1 MVLVTQTHV
10 RETRE
15 HTELIN
21 NKYLVWWSSLQ
32 ELVDGPGYTD
42 TREIDERTHRTDKQ

>member
-1 MVLVTQTHV
+1 MVLVAQTHM
-10 RETRE
+10 REMRE

-32 ELVDGPGYTD
+32 ELVDGPGCTD

>member
-1 MVLVTQTHV
+1 MVLVTLTHV
-10 RETRE
+10 REK
-15 HTELIN
+15 HTALIN

-42 TREIDERTHRTDKQ
+42 TRERDERTHRTDKQ